1 MSDRGILGQDR
12 YVRIVDKDGNQIGD
26 DGSTP
31 LDVNIKDSANLTV
44 EQPDLYTTFN
54 DILKELK
61 KMNLQL
67 AIMTDSLITNQDVE
81 V

>member
-1 MSDRGILGQDR
+1 MRGILGQDR

-26 DGSTP
+26 TDTP
-31 LDVNIKDSANLTV
+31 ISVTGINNIIV
-44 EQPDLYTTFN
+44 EQPDVYTTFN

-81 V
+81 A

>member
-1 MSDRGILGQDR
+1 MRGILGQDR
-12 YVRIVDKDGNQIGD
+12 YVRIVDADGNQIGD
-26 DGSTP
+26 TDTP
-31 LDVNIKDSANLTV
+31 ISVTGITNIIA
-44 EQPDLYTTFN
+44 EQPDVYTTFN

-67 AIMTDSLITNQDVE
+67 AILTDSSITNQDVE

>member
-1 MSDRGILGQDR
+1 MGQIQDVILVDEEGDNIGSGSNPINTKITDVGSDVKFEVQ
-12 YVRIVDKDGNQIGD
+12 
-26 DGSTP
+26 
-31 LDVNIKDSANLTV
+31 
-44 EQPDLYTTFN
+44 QPDLYTTFN

>member
-1 MSDRGILGQDR
+1 MRGILGQDR

-26 DGSTP
+26 TDTP
-31 LDVNIKDSANLTV
+31 ISVTGISKVTA
-44 EQPDLYTTFN
+44 EQPDLYTTFG

-67 AIMTDSLITNQDVE
+67 AIMTDSLVTNQDVE